1 MVLLPNETQVQLSL
15 PLGILIY
22 LTLLLLSKWKSFAC
36 SYTNFRM
43 GGSAKGVGRPLG
55 LSFFFCLMFIVL
67 AAFEPGGC
75 FYWLFVALRDAWWHL
90 LGQKNGLLPPP
101 PAATSL
107 VHKPSATPRHAF
119 RENINFYHM
128 LIQETNSCVC
138 RFEEVSF
145 FAMAGI

>member
-1 MVLLPNETQVQLSL
+1 MVAFAGPK
-15 PLGILIY
+15 
-22 LTLLLLSKWKSFAC
+22 KW
-36 SYTNFRM
+36 
-43 GGSAKGVGRPLG
+43 SAAP
-55 LSFFFCLMFIVL
+55 
-67 AAFEPGGC
+67 
-75 FYWLFVALRDAWWHL
+75 
-90 LGQKNGLLPPP
+90 PPP